1 MLAYAEQSAIFLDN
15 VLLLADTAWDFHNL
29 NVIID
34 HSIVCCTL
42 TELVNKTVD
51 Q

>member
-29 NVIID
+29 DAIIN
-34 HSIVCCTL
+34 HSTVCYTL
-42 TELVNKTVD
+42 TALVNKTVD